1 MLYIYRGIFFVV
13 FCFHLSAARHL
24 SFLIECGN
32 NGARL
37 SGAFDVGDGG
47 RLFSWQQKPV
57 EGEAKRPTNSSKCS
71 KQIYNNFF

>member
-1 MLYIYRGIFFVV
+1 
-13 FCFHLSAARHL
+13 LSAARHL

-47 RLFSWQQKPV
+47 RLFSWHKN
-57 EGEAKRPTNSSKCS
+57 ESKAKRKGQRTATTEAAVSAQNKSIIISF
-71 KQIYNNFF
+71 N